1 MKSLLKKFSEIAL
14 WKQIVVGIIL
24 GLIFGIVAPNYVSN
38 VSFIG
43 TIFIQLLKLVLI
55 PLVFFSLL
63 SGICNI
69 GNLQQL
75 RSIGGRILTYF
86 ITTSFFGALIGVS
99 LAMILQPGKGVTDL
113 LDTVDA
119 SSVEASTYS
128 FVETFASWIP
138 SNIFESLYNF
148 DMVPII
154 FFTLFLGICLLAVID
169 KIPNTVV
176 IIQEGNVIFTKM
188 TDYVIRLSPIGI
200 FALVANMVP
209 SLTGGMIEGILLFI
223 ITDLL
228 GCAILFVIVFPILIK
243 TLTKLSVIKFYKKI
257 APAMVVAASTTSSA
271 ATLPVSM
278 KIAKEKL
285 GISEKVYSFTL
296 PLGNTCNMNAA
307 AIAQAAVAVFAC
319 NLYGLDLTFMDL
331 LQIVIFALVLSIGT
345 AGVKGAPIIMSTILL
360 ESLGLPI
367 ALVSILSAIWPIVD
381 PANTTCN
388 IVGDLVGTA
397 IVGRQLDEVDME
409 VYNN

>member
-24 GLIFGIVAPNYVSN
+24 GLIFGIVAPNYVAN

-285 GISEKVYSFTL
+285 GISEKVYGFTL